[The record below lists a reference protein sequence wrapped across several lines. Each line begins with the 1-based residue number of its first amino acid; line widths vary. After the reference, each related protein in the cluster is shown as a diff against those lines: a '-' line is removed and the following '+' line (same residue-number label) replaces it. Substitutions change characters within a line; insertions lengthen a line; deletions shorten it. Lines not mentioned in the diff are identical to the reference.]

1 MEFHEKL
8 IQLRKQREM
17 TQEELAA
24 QLYVSRTA
32 VSKWESGR
40 GYPNIDSLKALSAF
54 YGVTVDDLLSGEQ
67 LLNAAEDEQKQKLSH
82 LRGRIFAALDIS
94 TALLFFLPFFAQPTG
109 DTIQSVSLLSLSCI
123 QPYMKAVYVSFAIV
137 SVLMGILM
145 LLSNSHF
152 PSIVEQNRYTLSFA
166 VNALGILL
174 FILSPQP
181 YAAGF
186 LFVLLAIKAFLLKKI
201 P

>member
-1 MEFHEKL
+1 MEFHDKL
-8 IQLRKQREM
+8 IQLRKQRGL

-94 TALLFFLPFFAQPTG
+94 TALLLFLPFFAQPVG
-109 DTIQSVSLLSLSCI
+109 DAVQSVSLLSLTYV
-123 QPYMKAVYVSFAIV
+123 QPYMKAIYFAFVMI
-137 SVLMGILM
+137 SALFGTLF
-145 LLSNSHF
+145 LLLNSHL
-152 PSIVEQNRYTLSFA
+152 PPVWEQNKHILSLSVHAF
-166 VNALGILL
+166 GILL

-186 LFVLLAIKAFLLKKI
+186 LFALLAIKAFLLKKI

>member
-1 MEFHEKL
+1 
-8 IQLRKQREM
+8 
-17 TQEELAA
+17 
-24 QLYVSRTA
+24 
-32 VSKWESGR
+32 
-40 GYPNIDSLKALSAF
+40 
-54 YGVTVDDLLSGEQ
+54 
-67 LLNAAEDEQKQKLSH
+67 
-82 LRGRIFAALDIS
+82 
-94 TALLFFLPFFAQPTG
+94 
-109 DTIQSVSLLSLSCI
+109 
-123 QPYMKAVYVSFAIV
+123 MKAVYVSFAIV